1 MRKATSSRKTT
12 ETEINIILDLDGSG
26 KNKIST
32 GIGFFDHL
40 LCNFS
45 KHSLIDLEINA
56 KGDLEVDMHH
66 TIEDIGLVLGEAIDK
81 ALTNKKIVRMTSICV
96 PMDDALS
103 CIYIDISGRPYLKYD
118 AKFKYDKIGE
128 LRPELLEHF
137 FRSITQTAKLNLHI
151 KVEYG
156 EDDHHKAES
165 MFKAFAK
172 ALRTAITVDERLE
185 SVPSTKGKL

>member
-1 MRKATSSRKTT
+1 MRKGSSSRKTS
-12 ETEINIILDLDGSG
+12 ETEITVDLDLDGTG
-26 KNKIST
+26 KNKITT

-40 LCNFS
+40 LSCFS
-45 KHSLIDLEINA
+45 KHSLIDLEISA

-66 TIEDIGLVLGEAIDK
+66 TVEDIGLVLGEALDN
-81 ALTNKKIVRMTSICV
+81 ALKEKKIVRMASICV

-103 CIYIDISGRPYLKYD
+103 CVCIDISGRPYLKYE
-118 AKFKYDKIGE
+118 AEFKYEKIGE

-137 FRSITQTAKLNLHI
+137 FRSITQTTKLNLHI

-172 ALRTAITVDERLE
+172 ALRAAITLDDRLI
-185 SVPSTKGKL
+185 SIPSTKGTI

>member
-1 MRKATSSRKTT
+1 MRKGSSSRKTS
-12 ETEINIILDLDGSG
+12 ETDITVSLNLDGTG
-26 KNKIST
+26 KNKITT

-40 LCNFS
+40 LSNFS
-45 KHSLIDLEINA
+45 KHSLFDVELSA

-66 TIEDIGLVLGEAIDK
+66 TVEDIGLVIGEAIDK
-81 ALTNKKIVRMTSICV
+81 ALKDKKIVRMASICV

-103 CIYIDISGRPYLKYD
+103 CVYIDISGRPYLKYE

-137 FRSITQTAKLNLHI
+137 FRSIAQTAKLNPHI

-156 EDDHHKAES
+156 ENDHHKAES
-165 MFKAFAK
+165 MFKAF
-172 ALRTAITVDERLE
+172 
-185 SVPSTKGKL
+185 